1 MHARACAPASASSCA
16 AVPVQH
22 DPAVHAISTL
32 FTFWQLCCV
41 LILFGMFRDQKI
53 CVLSLPSTDNPL
65 DATAVACRD
74 DDRDK
79 MQHMLQI
86 RIQGQ
91 RHDRSAWAVG

>member
-41 LILFGMFRDQKI
+41 LILFGMFRACQLA
-53 CVLSLPSTDNPL
+53 CSQLLSSH
-65 DATAVACRD
+65 TAIEAS
-74 DDRDK
+74 
-79 MQHMLQI
+79 QAALQSNSQPENLCAKLAI
-86 RIQGQ
+86 N
-91 RHDRSAWAVG
+91 